1 MEKLLRR
8 WLEKV
13 GAGADELV
21 GKDASALSPESL
33 MSALFQA
40 VESHLAEDQHGVR
53 RIAPAQMTVAL
64 SYEVYTQI
72 AEAVIET
79 VRQELTEAV
88 VAYIHDH
95 RYVLRPGLTL
105 TMTCDP
111 FLRQPFAVRVEP
123 RPSSAAG
130 KSWWLVATGGR
141 RIALHWGEP
150 QAPKRLTVGRGKDN
164 DIVVDEPT
172 VSRFHASLTL
182 NPRGEIIVSD
192 LGSANGTF
200 VNGQR
205 ITSAQVLRAH
215 DELTLGSVPFT
226 LEDG

>member
-1 MEKLLRR
+1 MEKFLRR

-21 GKDASALSPESL
+21 GKEASALSPECL

-53 RIAPAQMTVAL
+53 RLAPAQMTVAF
-64 SYEVYTQI
+64 SYEVYTQV
-72 AEAVIET
+72 EDEVIET

-95 RYVLRPGLTL
+95 RYALRPGLTL

-111 FLRQPFAVRVEP
+111 FLRQPFEVRVEP
-123 RPSSAAG
+123 RPPSATG
-130 KSWWLVATGGR
+130 KNWWLVAESGR

-150 QAPKRLTVGRGKDN
+150 QAPQRLTVGRGKDN

-182 NPRGEIIVSD
+182 NQRGEMIVSD

-205 ITSAQVLRAH
+205 ITAAQVLRAR
-215 DELTLGSVPFT
+215 DQLTLGSVSFT